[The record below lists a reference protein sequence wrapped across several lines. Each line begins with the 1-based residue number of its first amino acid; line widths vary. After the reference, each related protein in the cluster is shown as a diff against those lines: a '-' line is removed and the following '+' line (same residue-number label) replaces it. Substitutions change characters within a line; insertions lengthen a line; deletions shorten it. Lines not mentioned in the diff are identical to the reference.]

1 MKGKEMK
8 NLQTNS
14 DLRQLIDGTKGKELS
29 EIAQEYKVLEA
40 KLTDMSTRFNELK
53 DIIKQL
59 GEGKFETSEYT
70 FDLYTRQGSLSID
83 KKVVE
88 QLYPEVFK
96 DERIWKQSKNSLVLD
111 KVERKS

>member
-14 DLRQLIDGTKGKELS
+14 DLRQLIDGTQGKELS

-40 KLTDMSTRFNELK
+40 KLTEMSARFNELK
-53 DIIKQL
+53 AQIKKL

-70 FDLYTRQGSLSID
+70 FDLYKRQGSLSID
-83 KKVVE
+83 KTLVE
-88 QLYPEVFK
+88 KLYPEVFA
-96 DERIWKQSKNSLVLD
+96 DDRIWKQSKPSLVLD
-111 KVERKS
+111 KVERKN